1 MFKKIFDDDI
11 SDREVRCTF
20 NEFGNNSFRDVQ
32 DKDVFKSVIE
42 KVFGFVCI
50 AASGN

>member
-1 MFKKIFDDDI
+1 MFKKIFYDDI

-20 NEFGNNSFRDVQ
+20 NEFGDDCFSDIQ
-32 DKDVFKSVIE
+32 DKNVFKSIIE

-50 AASGN
+50 PATGN

>member
-11 SDREVRCTF
+11 SDREVRSTF
-20 NEFGNNSFRDVQ
+20 SEFGDDSFCDVQ
-32 DKDVFKSVIE
+32 DKDVFKSIIE
-42 KVFGFVCI
+42 QVFGFVCI